1 MSQLLQSKARG
12 ANLFNRLTALLAVIM
27 AAIIVAACSNLP
39 PAPTDAGGATP
50 FYRIGPGDALNV
62 FVWQNT
68 QLSTPAI
75 VGPDGRISLPLIKDM
90 EAAGKTPTQLARDIE
105 NRLTKYVTDPVVT
118 VMVSSYVGPF
128 SQQVRVIGEVGKPQA
143 LVYRKGMTVL
153 DAMLAV
159 GGLTPYAAGSRA
171 TLVRTWRDTQTS
183 YGLRLDKLMQDG
195 DLSANAPLEPGDVIT
210 VPQTYF

>member
-1 MSQLLQSKARG
+1 MSKILQAEAPG
-12 ANLFNRLTALLAVIM
+12 ANLFKRLTALLAVIM

-39 PAPTDAGGATP
+39 PAPTDAGGPTP

-75 VGPDGRISLPLIKDM
+75 VGPDGRISLPLVKDI

-105 NRLTKYVTDPVVT
+105 NRLAKYVTDPVVT

-128 SQQVRVIGEVGKPQA
+128 SQQVRVIGEVSKPAA
-143 LVYRKGMTVL
+143 LVYRKGMTAL
-153 DAMLAV
+153 DAMIAV
-159 GGLTPYAAGSRA
+159 GGLTQYAAGNRA
-171 TLVRTWRDTQTS
+171 TLVRTWDGTQTS
-183 YGLRLDKLMQDG
+183 YGLRLDKLLQDG
-195 DLSANAPLEPGDVIT
+195 DLSANVPLEPGDVIT

>member
-1 MSQLLQSKARG
+1 MSKISKGKARG
-12 ANLFNRLTALLAVIM
+12 ANIFKRLAALIPVIM

-39 PAPTDAGGATP
+39 PAPTDAGGPTP

-75 VGPDGRISLPLIKDM
+75 VGPDGRISLPLVKEI

-105 NRLTKYVTDPVVT
+105 HRLAKYVTDPVVT

-143 LVYRKGMTVL
+143 IVYRKGMTVL

-159 GGLTPYAAGSRA
+159 GGLTQYAAGNRA
-171 TLVRTWRDTQTS
+171 TLVRTWNGVETS
-183 YGLRLDKLMQDG
+183 YGLRLDKLLQDG
-195 DLSANAPLEPGDVIT
+195 DLSANVPLEPGDVIT